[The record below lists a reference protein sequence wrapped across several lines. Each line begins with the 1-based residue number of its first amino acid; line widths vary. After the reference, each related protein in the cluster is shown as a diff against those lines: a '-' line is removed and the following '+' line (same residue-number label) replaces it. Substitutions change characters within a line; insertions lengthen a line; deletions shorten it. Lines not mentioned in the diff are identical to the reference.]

1 MTRTLAQSGRP
12 PVPDELPPR
21 DDVIEVDELRL
32 RCVIGINHEE
42 RRNHQDVVISLQI
55 GTNARPA
62 AVTDCV
68 NAVWNYRTA
77 TKAIIAHVE
86 SSTYLTVERLASE
99 IARIVVGDHVAP
111 WVRVSVHKPGA
122 LRFADS
128 VGLVIYRRPSD
139 FFDTSQAP
147 KSAALDTPEGGR

>member
-1 MTRTLAQSGRP
+1 MIRTLAHSGSPSVPVEP
-12 PVPDELPPR
+12 PPS

-32 RCVIGINHEE
+32 RCVVGINQEE
-42 RRNHQDVVISLQI
+42 RRDCQDVVINLQI

-62 AVTDCV
+62 AVTDCM

-77 TKAIIAHVE
+77 TKAVIAHVE
-86 SSTYLTVERLASE
+86 SSTWLTVERLASE
-99 IARIVVGDHVAP
+99 IACIIVGDHMAP
-111 WVRVSVHKPGA
+111 WVRVRVHKPGA

-139 FFDTSQAP
+139 FLDAPETQKGATLAP
-147 KSAALDTPEGGR
+147 KEVDR